1 MRLGAAALVLFGA
14 RSALGFPSS
23 RLVYMRG
30 PGAEGC
36 PDQSAVREAVKKRL
50 GYDPFF
56 PSSDKTIVARIVR
69 DANKLRG
76 EVELVD
82 EQGSQAGKREF
93 SAEPDQCEQ
102 LMHAMALSISI
113 AIDPKSAETY
123 GQGPKAAPEAEPA
136 ENQQSS
142 QPEPEA
148 EVTPTP
154 AVAPAPTP
162 PAKPAAE
169 SAQTLWSAGLGAAL
183 QVGSMPHVAVG
194 ATAFAALRVSV
205 WSLAIEG
212 ELDAPMTT
220 HEKGVE
226 LRSYGGALKLVP
238 CGHWKVLFACQVT
251 ALRWLAASGSV
262 SGLGGAAPSL
272 ALGARLGAEL
282 PLSSTFGVLGYGDL
296 LMTALPVE
304 LQSEASELW
313 KTPLFSGGLGIA
325 AAYHF

>member
-1 MRLGAAALVLFGA
+1 MRFGAVALVLLGA
-14 RSALGFPSS
+14 RSALAFPSS

-30 PGAEGC
+30 PGAESC
-36 PDQSAVREAVKKRL
+36 PDQTTVREAVKKRL

-82 EQGSQAGKREF
+82 EQGTQAGKREF
-93 SAEPDQCEQ
+93 SAEPDQCQQ
-102 LMHAMALSISI
+102 LVHAMALSISI
-113 AIDPKSAETY
+113 AIDPNSAETY
-123 GQGPKAAPEAEPA
+123 AQGPKEAPAADPA
-136 ENQQSS
+136 EKQQGS

-148 EVTPTP
+148 EVPPTP
-154 AVAPAPTP
+154 VVAPAPAP

-169 SAQTLWSAGLGAAL
+169 SAQTLWSAGLGATF
-183 QVGSMPHVAVG
+183 QVGSMPHVAIG
-194 ATAFAALRVSV
+194 ATAFAALRMSI
-205 WSLAIEG
+205 WSLSIEG

-220 HEKGVE
+220 REKGVE

-238 CGHWKVLFACQVT
+238 CGHWKALFACQIS

-262 SGLGGAAPSL
+262 TGLGGAAPSL

-282 PLSSTFGVLGYGDL
+282 PLNSTFGVLGYGDL
-296 LMTALPVE
+296 LLTALPVQ
-304 LQSEASELW
+304 LKSESTELW

-325 AAYHF
+325 AALHF